1 MPALKRTSIT
11 ARVLWIGRVTDQDE
25 NLRSEALEAA
35 ELRFSGIE
43 GECHGGLTRPSC
55 TRVRDLYPKGTEIRN
70 TRQLS
75 IVSQE
80 EMDAIAAD
88 MKLARLLPEWL
99 GASMVIEGIPDFTH
113 VPPGS
118 RLLASGGASLCIDL
132 ENRPCVL
139 PGREIDRDHPGIGAR
154 FRHAARN
161 RRGVTAWVE
170 REGRLTLGDR
180 LTLFIPDQ
188 PVWPHLAA
196 ARG

>member
-11 ARVLWIGRVTDQDE
+11 ARVLWLGRVTDQDE

-75 IVSQE
+75 IVAQE

-132 ENRPCVL
+132 ENRPCASC
-139 PGREIDRDHPGIGAR
+139 PGAR
-154 FRHAARN
+154 STGIIRAS
-161 RRGVTAWVE
+161 
-170 REGRLTLGDR
+170 
-180 LTLFIPDQ
+180 
-188 PVWPHLAA
+188 
-196 ARG
+196 ARGSGTRHGTDAVSPPGSSAKAA